1 MEGCVTKSFAAFS
14 KKFPDV
20 KLDVITDNVKELQNL
35 LLSGEIDIC
44 IEATD
49 FDTELFYT
57 EDLATEH
64 YYLAVS
70 KENPFNET
78 HKEQQLKTSDIV
90 SDSSALYNNKE
101 ISLSDCLNESFI
113 VLDTKN
119 NDPDITVDLFQHM
132 KQIPQI
138 NLRCYNIETMFHWVN
153 SNLGMGII
161 PDTLIRFGNFENHPI
176 YYKIKEPK
184 GCFGITEKKIVVAY
198 SKKHFLTQTAPIYI
212 DLLKQLIGQGT
223 WKF

>member
-1 MEGCVTKSFAAFS
+1 MLPKSFAAFS

-20 KLDVITDNVKELQNL
+20 ELDVITDNDERTSESSPVRRNCV
-35 LLSGEIDIC
+35 C

-119 NDPDITVDLFQHM
+119 NDPDITVDL
-132 KQIPQI
+132 IPAYETYST
-138 NLRCYNIETMFHWVN
+138 NHLRCYNIETMFTGN
-153 SNLGMGII
+153 S
-161 PDTLIRFGNFENHPI
+161 
-176 YYKIKEPK
+176 
-184 GCFGITEKKIVVAY
+184 
-198 SKKHFLTQTAPIYI
+198 
-212 DLLKQLIGQGT
+212 
-223 WKF
+223 

>member
-1 MEGCVTKSFAAFS
+1 M
-14 KKFPDV
+14 
-20 KLDVITDNVKELQNL
+20 
-35 LLSGEIDIC
+35 
-44 IEATD
+44 
-49 FDTELFYT
+49 
-57 EDLATEH
+57 
-64 YYLAVS
+64 
-70 KENPFNET
+70 
-78 HKEQQLKTSDIV
+78 
-90 SDSSALYNNKE
+90 YNNKE

-132 KQIPQI
+132 KHIPQI

-161 PDTLIRFGNFENHPI
+161 PDTLIRFGNFENHPV

-184 GCFGITEKKIVVAY
+184 GYFGITEKKIVVAY